1 MRTEKQVFRRFNIP
15 AMMIFFFLFL
25 FSVGLLVP
33 HPAFADTNQGTVKM
47 KQMDTRHSGFLLKA
61 NRVVMRLSADM
72 DLSQKESYEA
82 VLANMFGLGK

>member
-1 MRTEKQVFRRFNIP
+1 MNSIFKEVTMRTEKQVFRRFNIP

-47 KQMDTRHSGFLLKA
+47 KQMDTKQLRA
-61 NRVVMRLSADM
+61 AIADAPRI
-72 DLSQKESYEA
+72 DWSSSIRA
-82 VLANMFGLGK
+82 A